1 MRRLTRLYASLVFL
15 QALTLLFFPFT
26 VAGNGLR
33 GNITSFNTTAA
44 PLIAGPPV
52 IDDIFLKRKNFVI
65 DEFEHND
72 YNSLGFWHG
81 PGEDLD
87 VEYGRD
93 EHGDH
98 YVRLDPSDPDQNF
111 HSQLSGLQC
120 TSLKKY
126 KHWYLHVEF
135 SGSSKFSIS
144 LNQNNKECRPGRNP
158 YPATWDTVEARRYA
172 KGNHIYVPLSHFSI
186 DKKRVVSVSFNGFYT
201 DESVTLHKIEIVKH
215 LPRHYS
221 VPVKLPNGKMILK
234 CTRPN
239 SFAFGIDD
247 GQPYYAQEIM
257 EILEEEDVLVTFFV
271 VGRGLR
277 EKDTNFTNVYKE
289 MLRRGHQIALHSN
302 THRKYVLPLLFLSSC
317 LTLLQDG
324 RTAN

>member
-1 MRRLTRLYASLVFL
+1 MRRLTRSHASLVLL
-15 QALTLLFFPFT
+15 QILLLLLLPLT
-26 VAGNGLR
+26 VASN
-33 GNITSFNTTAA
+33 NPASNVSTSNVFNAA
-44 PLIAGPPV
+44 PLLAEPPV
-52 IDDIFLKRKNFVI
+52 IDDIFLKRKNFLI
-65 DEFEHND
+65 DDFEHEDRN
-72 YNSLGFWHG
+72 NLGFWHG

-87 VEYGRD
+87 VEFGRD

-144 LNQNNKECRPGRNP
+144 LNQNNRECRPGRNP
-158 YPATWDTVEARRYA
+158 YPATWDTVEAKRYA
-172 KGNHIYVPLSHFSI
+172 KGNHIYVPLSHFNI

-201 DESVTLHKIEIVKH
+201 EESVTLHRIEIVKH

-221 VPVKLPNGKMILK
+221 VPVKLPNGNMILK

-257 EILEEEDVLVTFFV
+257 EILEEEDILVTFFV

-277 EKDTNFTNVYKE
+277 ENDTNFTQVYRE

-302 THRKYVLPLLFLSSC
+302 THRK
-317 LTLLQDG
+317 
-324 RTAN
+324 